1 MYLFDSVKTQNAL
14 TKYLPVLSSVSSLQ
28 LMHLCSSKHYITYL
42 LFLSSAMAQYSFSV
56 MTDFVFCFVFLTWLK
71 CKKYLT
77 NHLMFTVENEKPC
90 ASSKF
95 LKTAVDY

>member
-1 MYLFDSVKTQNAL
+1 
-14 TKYLPVLSSVSSLQ
+14 
-28 LMHLCSSKHYITYL
+28 
-42 LFLSSAMAQYSFSV
+42 MAQYSFSV
-56 MTDFVFCFVFLTWLK
+56 MTDFVLFFFVFLTWLK

-77 NHLMFTVENEKPC
+77 NHFVFTVKNEKPC

>member
-1 MYLFDSVKTQNAL
+1 
-14 TKYLPVLSSVSSLQ
+14 
-28 LMHLCSSKHYITYL
+28 
-42 LFLSSAMAQYSFSV
+42 MAQYSFSV